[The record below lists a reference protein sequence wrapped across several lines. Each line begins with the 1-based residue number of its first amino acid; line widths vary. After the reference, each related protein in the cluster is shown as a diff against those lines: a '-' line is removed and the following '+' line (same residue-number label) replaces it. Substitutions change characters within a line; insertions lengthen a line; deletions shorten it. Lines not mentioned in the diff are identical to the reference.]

1 VKEPTTWQISNFIG
15 SFDSTELFMN
25 TNSFDFSLY
34 NNKLQDSTVFS
45 YTYYSMTLNP
55 SGFCSNK
62 SEFAIVIDSGASGF
76 ITPITSDFIGRMP
89 YLATQGIRQP
99 LLKQLLTIF

>member
-1 VKEPTTWQISNFIG
+1 
-15 SFDSTELFMN
+15 MN

-62 SEFAIVIDSGASGF
+62 SDIASALIVE
-76 ITPITSDFIGRMP
+76 
-89 YLATQGIRQP
+89 P
-99 LLKQLLTIF
+99 LDLLLQLLQIL